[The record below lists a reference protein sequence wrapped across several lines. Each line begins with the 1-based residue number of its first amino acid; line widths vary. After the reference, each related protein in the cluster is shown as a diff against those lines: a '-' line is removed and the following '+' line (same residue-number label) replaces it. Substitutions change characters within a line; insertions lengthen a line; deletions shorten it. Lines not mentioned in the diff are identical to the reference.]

1 MTRSNFGM
9 APKSFLY
16 WCKGKIIYRKNP
28 ISCSGQS
35 TNTLYYIKIKYI
47 ESSFM
52 KINLEKNNKI
62 QKKNDLQFVDS
73 KKNLKFAHLFGG
85 WIVFIYK

>member
-1 MTRSNFGM
+1 MTRSDFGM

-16 WCKGKIIYRKNP
+16 WCKGKIIYRKNL
-28 ISCSGQS
+28 ISCSEQS

-73 KKNLKFAHLFGG
+73 KKKP
-85 WIVFIYK
+85 

>member
-1 MTRSNFGM
+1 MISEWLRNRFSICAKVRLFSEKILSHVVCKV
-9 APKSFLY
+9 AHLLY
-16 WCKGKIIYRKNP
+16 KN
-28 ISCSGQS
+28 
-35 TNTLYYIKIKYI
+35 I
-47 ESSFM
+47 ESGFM

-85 WIVFIYK
+85 

>member
-1 MTRSNFGM
+1 MTRSDFGM

-35 TNTLYYIKIKYI
+35 TNTLLYKIYREWFQENK
-47 ESSFM
+47 
-52 KINLEKNNKI
+52 LEKNNKM

-85 WIVFIYK
+85 EIMFIHK

>member
-1 MTRSNFGM
+1 
-9 APKSFLY
+9 
-16 WCKGKIIYRKNP
+16 
-28 ISCSGQS
+28 
-35 TNTLYYIKIKYI
+35 
-47 ESSFM
+47 M

-85 WIVFIYK
+85 EIVFIHK